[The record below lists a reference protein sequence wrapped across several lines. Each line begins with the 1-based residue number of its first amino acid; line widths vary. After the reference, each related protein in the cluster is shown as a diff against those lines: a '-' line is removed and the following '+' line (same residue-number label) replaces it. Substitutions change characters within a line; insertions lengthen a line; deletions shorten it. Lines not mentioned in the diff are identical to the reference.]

1 MSVPSRSEPLFWV
14 TEYVT
19 VPGPVPLAPV
29 STVIHETFETAVHG
43 HPAGAV
49 TVTGLVLLP
58 FLWIVALVGLMAY
71 VQPVACVTVKIWP
84 EMPIVP
90 IRSGPVFA
98 ATVKVTV
105 PSPVPLAPVLM
116 VIQDDAIGEAVQVQ
130 PGSTVTAMAGPG
142 PPAAGAAKLVGLIDT
157 MQAAA

>member
-1 MSVPSRSEPLFWV
+1 
-14 TEYVT
+14 
-19 VPGPVPLAPV
+19 
-29 STVIHETFETAVHG
+29 
-43 HPAGAV
+43 
-49 TVTGLVLLP
+49 
-58 FLWIVALVGLMAY
+58 
-71 VQPVACVTVKIWP
+71 
-84 EMPIVP
+84 
-90 IRSGPVFA
+90 VFA